1 MTSLQMPKVQ
11 QSILS
16 SKDKIISDL
25 SVIVKND
32 NILSHEDEIRPYETD
47 ALAAYKQKPLLV
59 VLPENVEQVSEVLK
73 YCNENKVKV
82 VPRGAGTGLSG
93 GALPLADCVLLSMG
107 KFNKILE
114 VDYKN
119 KCIVAQ
125 PCVTNLAITHA
136 VQIGRASCRERV

>member
-25 SVIVKND
+25 SAILKHD

-59 VLPENVEQVSEVLK
+59 VLPETVKQVSEIFRAK
-73 YCNENKVKV
+73 IIKD
-82 VPRGAGTGLSG
+82 
-93 GALPLADCVLLSMG
+93 LP
-107 KFNKILE
+107 
-114 VDYKN
+114 Y
-119 KCIVAQ
+119 
-125 PCVTNLAITHA
+125 
-136 VQIGRASCRERV
+136 